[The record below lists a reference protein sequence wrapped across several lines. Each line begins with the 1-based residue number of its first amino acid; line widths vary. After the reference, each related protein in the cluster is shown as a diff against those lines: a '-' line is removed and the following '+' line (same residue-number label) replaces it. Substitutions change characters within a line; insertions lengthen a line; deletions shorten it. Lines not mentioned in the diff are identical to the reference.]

1 MKTIMEWEP
10 DLGKTSID
18 VFEFLDWVIG
28 YLSDLGLVKEPNR
41 LRERLM
47 DREAAGSTLVG
58 VNLAN
63 PHAQLSEVSECLIF
77 YIKLC
82 DPILNWDGRHDVDRI
97 LVTLL
102 PEKPDGRDLVRLRM
116 LYRRMADEA
125 FMNVLQSG
133 TDTDVQQILLT
144 EGK

>member
-18 VFEFLDWVIG
+18 VFELLDWVIG

-41 LRERLM
+41 LLERLM

-58 VNLAN
+58 INLAN

-133 TDTDVQQILLT
+133 TDTDVQQILLA